1 MESCF
6 LSVLGRPNTKLPWSI
21 KHRKGNVMANTLL
34 TMLRQLAFQ
43 HWLIILA
50 TSHLRFGQTFF
61 HLRVFLN
68 EVLPFSKYLEMSL
81 GFLICES
88 SHLTPHTLQ
97 LKISPSYESDRE
109 TMENATL
116 RQLFSHGLSLP
127 NGLLFN
133 NLNSILN
140 FSKDHSHNF
149 FARPSKDLL
158 ACSKHSLEA

>member
-50 TSHLRFGQTFF
+50 TSRLRFGQTFF

-68 EVLPFSKYLEMSL
+68 EVLPFSKYLEISL

-88 SHLTPHTLQ
+88 SHLTPFSWKFHQAMKVIERPWKMPHWGSFFCTVSPFRMDFFLITSTASWTLVRTTVTISLQ
-97 LKISPSYESDRE
+97 GHQKI
-109 TMENATL
+109 
-116 RQLFSHGLSLP
+116 F
-127 NGLLFN
+127 
-133 NLNSILN
+133 
-140 FSKDHSHNF
+140 
-149 FARPSKDLL
+149 
-158 ACSKHSLEA
+158 